1 MMFKCDK
8 DFKRFLE
15 SCFPLFSWVI
25 VFITVIALSS
35 CVEQAVSQDL
45 TIIAPQ
51 QSLTVPQT
59 SLSIVEV
66 SPPEII
72 QELRAD
78 LSVHQPQVKIL
89 TPQADEV
96 LSEDAIAVKLQV
108 RDLQIFQ
115 NPKWK
120 LGPHL
125 HLILDNQPYI
135 SIYNLDQPLVL
146 PNLSPGTHTLRVFAV
161 YPWDESFK
169 NEGAY
174 AQTTFH
180 ILTKTDDNNP
190 DPLLP
195 LLTYNLPQDTY
206 GAEPILVDYYLTN
219 APLHAVA
226 LDNPDDKFSNWR
238 IRTTV
243 NGESFTADRWH
254 SIYLKGFKS
263 GKNWIKLEFLDN
275 QGNPIKNVLG
285 TTTRLIT
292 YKPDGQDTLAKIIRK
307 ELTVDQVRGIVDEK
321 YAEHAPDTTK
331 VPEVQIPEIQVPEIK
346 APPVPQAQP
355 EEQPTPKLEVPETP
369 KVESTPFVKPTPT
382 IIPEVEESPG
392 LQPQPKEQ
400 ASKK

>member
-1 MMFKCDK
+1 MFKCDK

-243 NGESFTADRWH
+243 NG
-254 SIYLKGFKS
+254 
-263 GKNWIKLEFLDN
+263 
-275 QGNPIKNVLG
+275 
-285 TTTRLIT
+285 
-292 YKPDGQDTLAKIIRK
+292 
-307 ELTVDQVRGIVDEK
+307 
-321 YAEHAPDTTK
+321 
-331 VPEVQIPEIQVPEIK
+331 
-346 APPVPQAQP
+346 
-355 EEQPTPKLEVPETP
+355 
-369 KVESTPFVKPTPT
+369 
-382 IIPEVEESPG
+382 
-392 LQPQPKEQ
+392 
-400 ASKK
+400 